1 MNKIVYTGS
10 NQNVME
16 VYNFLTGDSVESNMD
31 VKTCGEH
38 FRVDFCNG
46 PCCRGNLI
54 IKAPD
59 GEKIVPIGG
68 TIIKTEN
75 GFNVIQS

>member
-1 MNKIVYTGS
+1 MKQIVYTGS
-10 NQNVME
+10 NRNVVE

-31 VKTCGEH
+31 VKTCGEY

-46 PCCRGNLI
+46 SCSLGNLI
-54 IKAPD
+54 IKTPD